1 LQLLD
6 LLSFGI
12 LRIKMNKVK
21 KLITALFV
29 IFFSSQVFANNFPV
43 SFADLAERLMPSVV
57 NISTTQTIVT
67 NRNPFPGFEF
77 PPGSPFADMFK
88 EFETPQTRKASALG
102 SGFIIDAKGIV
113 ITNNHVIQGAE
124 DIVVRVD
131 GDKEYK
137 AKVIGADPL
146 SDIAVLQID
155 TKEKFIPVKF
165 GDSDKARIGDWVI
178 AIGNPFGLGGTV
190 TSGIIS
196 ARNRSIGLSRYE
208 DYIQTDA
215 SINSG
220 NSGGPLF
227 DMNGDV
233 IGINTAILGKGG
245 SIGIGFSIPS
255 NSAKKIIDQLIQF
268 GETKRGWLGVRI
280 QVVTKEIADIEKLDE
295 PRGALVASVA
305 DKSPSDKAGIRSG
318 DIILEFNGTKIN
330 EMKELPMI
338 VAQTEVGKT
347 VDVKVWRNKKEITK
361 KIKLGRLET
370 SEDFKE
376 EEKKAEPEILEIK
389 SLKISVRLLT
399 DKDIKTRNLPN
410 QITGLVITNIA
421 KNSPINYLKVNDIIV
436 EAQKKKIRSVNDLE
450 KIVEGVLKSNQKT
463 ILIVIYNNQNQRRY
477 IGVKLD
483 W

>member
-1 LQLLD
+1 MKKIK
-6 LLSFGI
+6 FII
-12 LRIKMNKVK
+12 LTI
-21 KLITALFV
+21 
-29 IFFSSQVFANNFPV
+29 IFTFCFSIQSNSQSVPE

-67 NRNPFPGFEF
+67 NTNPFPGYKF
-77 PPGSPFADMFK
+77 PPGSPFEDMFK
-88 EFETPQTRKASALG
+88 EFGTPQERQSSALG
-102 SGFIIDAKGIV
+102 SGFIIDEKGIV
-113 ITNNHVIQGAE
+113 ITNNHVIQDAQ
-124 DIVVRVD
+124 DIIVRVN

-146 SDIAVLQID
+146 SDIAVLQLE
-155 TKEKFIPVKF
+155 TKEKFSPVKF

-233 IGINTAILGKGG
+233 IGINTAILGRNG

-255 NSAKKIIDQLIQF
+255 NSAKIVIDQLIEF

-280 QVVTKEIADIEKLDE
+280 QDVTKEIAEVEDLDE

-305 DKSPSDKAGIRSG
+305 DNSPSDKAGVKAG
-318 DIILEFNGTKIN
+318 DIILEFNGERIQ
-330 EMKELPMI
+330 EMKELPII
-338 VAQTEVGKT
+338 VARTDVGKK
-347 VDVKVWRNKKEITK
+347 VDVKIWRNKKEITK
-361 KIKLGRLET
+361 KITLGRLET
-370 SEDFKE
+370 SEDFNVA
-376 EEKKAEPEILEIK
+376 EKSSPIESESIVEN
-389 SLKISVRLLT
+389 LKISVRELNNE
-399 DKDIKTRNLPN
+399 DIKQRKLPN
-410 QITGLVITNIA
+410 QTRGLVITRIA
-421 KNSPINYLKVNDIIV
+421 NDSPLFNSIEVNSIII
-436 EAQKKKIRSVNDLE
+436 EAQKKKVKSANDLSQ
-450 KIVEGVLKSNQKT
+450 IVNQVLKTNQKT
-463 ILIVIYNNQNQRRY
+463 ILLVIYNSQNQRRY
-477 IGVKLD
+477 IGIKLK
-483 W
+483 